1 MCLCHDKYMTDID
14 VIDSLHRKFN
24 RIKAEL
30 NERGRRL
37 WAACEALELGHGGI
51 KTVAQATGLGERT
64 VRRGCREVRQEAVP
78 SVHVKQRARSPGAGR
93 KPLTEH
99 DSDLVAAL
107 EALVEP
113 TTRGDPMSPL
123 RWTCKSTRNLAKAL
137 TDQGHKVSHTKVAQ
151 LLEDLDYS
159 LQSIRKTLEG
169 TSNPDRDAQFRY
181 INRCVKVFQRAG
193 QPVISV
199 DAKKKELVGNFANKG
214 REYRPKGRAEKVRTH
229 DFADKELGK
238 VCPYGVY
245 DMTDNRGWVSV
256 GVDHDTAQF
265 AVESIRRWWNHM
277 GKICWLM
284 LVNR

>member
-99 DSDLVAAL
+99 DSDQS
-107 EALVEP
+107 EP
-113 TTRGDPMSPL
+113 FDKL
-123 RWTCKSTRNLAKAL
+123 RASHCHGAHQYVRQWILWSLAGFRNRLKM
-137 TDQGHKVSHTKVAQ
+137 TPHYIEQTGSGQDFSH
-151 LLEDLDYS
+151 
-159 LQSIRKTLEG
+159 
-169 TSNPDRDAQFRY
+169 
-181 INRCVKVFQRAG
+181 AG
-193 QPVISV
+193 EVH
-199 DAKKKELVGNFANKG
+199 G
-214 REYRPKGRAEKVRTH
+214 
-229 DFADKELGK
+229 
-238 VCPYGVY
+238 
-245 DMTDNRGWVSV
+245 
-256 GVDHDTAQF
+256 
-265 AVESIRRWWNHM
+265 
-277 GKICWLM
+277 
-284 LVNR
+284 